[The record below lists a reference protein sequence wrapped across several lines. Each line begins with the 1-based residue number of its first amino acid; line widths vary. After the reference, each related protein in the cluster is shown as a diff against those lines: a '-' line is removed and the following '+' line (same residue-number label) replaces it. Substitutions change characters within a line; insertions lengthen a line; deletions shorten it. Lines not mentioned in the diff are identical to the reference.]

1 MPSISQGLKLPDSK
15 PELPSTLPPQYV
27 PAGISELPSRSLRK
41 AILPF
46 VPGNAAWA
54 GRLAAVAKPATRMI
68 ATAVRNRRRRRMCP
82 SLRGTDRMIALGP
95 RNTKLRHAGR
105 PPMPLPALLKL
116 PNPPAPQGA
125 DDRVRLPNKRRTAYD
140 AALHFNGMLFTV
152 GRPTLRIH
160 PLPVPIPP
168 LPGRR
173 TVTLAT
179 PRRPAQFILLF
190 KTKASSGNQSLQP
203 VQRLCVGSPYPAT
216 TRASSSRVSLLRG
229 FLGGGRWA
237 SVASSGT
244 PPRGGGILKP

>member
-1 MPSISQGLKLPDSK
+1 MPLGRADWPPSPASDQNDRHGSQE
-15 PELPSTLPPQYV
+15 PEAAAHVSLL
-27 PAGISELPSRSLRK
+27 AWDRSNDR
-41 AILPF
+41 
-46 VPGNAAWA
+46 
-54 GRLAAVAKPATRMI
+54 TR
-68 ATAVRNRRRRRMCP
+68 AP
-82 SLRGTDRMIALGP
+82 
-95 RNTKLRHAGR
+95 NTKLRHAGR

-140 AALHFNGMLFTV
+140 AALHFKGMLFTV

-179 PRRPAQFILLF
+179 PRRPAQLHP
-190 KTKASSGNQSLQP
+190 P
-203 VQRLCVGSPYPAT
+203 VQHESLERQPLTAAGAAPMRRFPYPAT

-237 SVASSGT
+237 SVGSSGT